1 MTPRLLLIVNP
12 RSANRS
18 TGRNWRK
25 LRKRLQEVLPPFRAV
40 RTAGPGDAA
49 RLAAR
54 AAGRYEVVVA
64 VGGDGTIGEVANGLL
79 ANDSGGTALGVL
91 PRGTGSDFV
100 RTLGVPRDIGKAASL
115 LARGHRRKIDVG
127 RATFTDFSGER
138 SSRWFVNAAEV
149 GMGAMVCREVN
160 RAQRRLSGQAAFWW
174 AILITARRYH
184 PAVATVVTDGS
195 PARELLLNNAWIA
208 NGCYSGGGMKTAPRA
223 RLDDGLLDAVVVEQ
237 VGGWRRITR
246 VPKLRSGTF
255 VDMPEVEYRQAAR
268 VEFTAETPILVETDG
283 DAVGTT
289 PATFECLP
297 GQLTVVA

>member
-25 LRKRLQEVLPPFRAV
+25 LRKRLQEILPPFRAV

-79 ANDSGGTALGVL
+79 ANGVGGTALGVL
-91 PRGTGSDFV
+91 PRGTGSDLV
-100 RTLGVPRDIGKAASL
+100 RTLGIPRDIDKAAEM
-115 LARGHRRKIDVG
+115 LARGDRRKIDVG
-127 RATFTDFSGER
+127 RATFTDFGGER

-160 RAQRRLSGQAAFWW
+160 RGQRRLSGQPAYWW
-174 AILITARRYH
+174 AILTTMRHYE

-208 NGCYSGGGMKTAPRA
+208 NGCDAGGGMRTAPRA
-223 RLDDGLLDAVVVEQ
+223 RLDDGLLDVVVIEQ
-237 VGGWRRITR
+237 ASGWRRIAQL
-246 VPKLRSGTF
+246 PKLRNGTF
-255 VDMPEVEYRQAAR
+255 VDMPGVEYRQVTRA
-268 VEFTAETPILVETDG
+268 EFTAEAPILVETDG

-289 PATFECLP
+289 PATFESVP
-297 GQLTVVA
+297 DRLTVVA

>member
-1 MTPRLLLIVNP
+1 VTPRLLLIVNP

-25 LRKRLQEVLPPFRAV
+25 LRKRLREVLPPFRAI
-40 RTAGPGDAA
+40 RTAAPGDAA
-49 RLAAR
+49 RFAAK
-54 AAGRYEVVVA
+54 AAGRYDVVVA

-79 ANDSGGTALGVL
+79 ANGAGGTALGLL

-100 RTLGVPRDIGKAASL
+100 RTLEIPRDMEEAAAL
-115 LARGHRRKIDVG
+115 LAQGNRRQIDVG
-127 RATFTDFSGER
+127 RATFTDFDGER

-160 RAQRRLSGQAAFWW
+160 RAKRRLSGQAAFWW
-174 AILITARRYH
+174 AILTTLRRYT
-184 PAVATVVTDGS
+184 PAVATVVTDDS

-208 NGCYSGGGMKTAPRA
+208 NGCYSGGGMRTAPRA
-223 RLDDGLLDAVVVEQ
+223 RLDDGLLDAVLVEQ
-237 VGGWRRITR
+237 ASGWRRLAGL
-246 VPKLRSGTF
+246 PKLRNGTF
-255 VDMPEVEYRQAAR
+255 VDMPEVDYRQAAR
-268 VEFTAETPILVETDG
+268 VEFAGETPIMVETDG

-297 GQLTVVA
+297 GHLTVVA

>member
-1 MTPRLLLIVNP
+1 MTPRFLLIVNP

-25 LRKRLQEVLPPFRAV
+25 LRKRLREVLPPFRAV

-79 ANDSGGTALGVL
+79 ANGDGGTALGVL

-100 RTLGVPRDIGKAASL
+100 RTLGVPRDIDKVASM
-115 LARGHRRKIDVG
+115 LARGDRRTIDVG

-160 RAQRRLSGQAAFWW
+160 RTPRRLSGQAAFWW
-174 AILITARRYH
+174 AILSTARRYK

-208 NGCYSGGGMKTAPRA
+208 NGCYSGGGMRTAPRA
-223 RLDDGLLDAVVVEQ
+223 RLDDGLLDVVVIEQ
-237 VGGWRRITR
+237 AGGWRRIIR
-246 VPKLRSGTF
+246 LAKLRSGTF
-255 VDMPEVEYRQAAR
+255 VDMPEVGYRQVAR
-268 VEFTAETPILVETDG
+268 VEFSAETPILVETDG